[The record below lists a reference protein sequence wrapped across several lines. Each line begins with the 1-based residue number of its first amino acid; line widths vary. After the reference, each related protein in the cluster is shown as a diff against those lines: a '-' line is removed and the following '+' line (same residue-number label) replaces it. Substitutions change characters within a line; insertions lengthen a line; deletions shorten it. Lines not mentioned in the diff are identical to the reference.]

1 LSAFTTRRWIRILM
15 EFWRRSSSSLRFNG
29 WKSYLFDHDSVF
41 LIAFGRMATK
51 IEPQVG
57 EMFLS
62 T

>member
-1 LSAFTTRRWIRILM
+1 M